1 MDSDRQDIVPHSD
14 AARTANGEQPQW
26 LQDRLEWFRDLKLGL
41 FLHWGP
47 YCQWDCCESWPLVPA
62 DTWARPDGL
71 REWERT
77 GRDIEQFQQEYWD
90 LSRTFNPVN
99 FNPDEWAE
107 AARQAG
113 MRYVTFT
120 AKHHDGFC
128 MFDTRTTDY
137 RVTHPDCPHHAHAF
151 ANVTREVFDA
161 FRMRGLATS
170 CYFSKSDWH
179 SPDYWSLDFPI
190 VDRNPN
196 YDTTAH
202 PERWEAFTAFVHEQ
216 VRELMTGY
224 GQVDIL
230 WLDGGQVRPPL
241 QDIRMDKLARM
252 ARAWQPGL
260 IIADRTVGGPH
271 ENFITPEQT
280 IPEEAVATPWES
292 CVTMGTSWK
301 YVTGEKFKPAG
312 ELIRMLADIVSKGGN
327 LLLGFGPAPDGTFPK
342 PALDRLADIGDWM
355 AVNSR
360 AIYGTRAIAPYA
372 ERNVRYTRRDDTV
385 YGIVFPEAGYAQ
397 PPKKAR
403 LAALRPTPGT
413 EVRLLGHDE
422 PLAWEASGGDIVV
435 SLPKNADDLPCDHAW
450 VLEFE
455 VD

>member
-1 MDSDRQDIVPHSD
+1 MDSSRQDIVPRSD
-14 AARTANGEQPQW
+14 AGQAESTGRPQW
-26 LQDRLEWFRDLKLGL
+26 LQERLEWFRDLKLGL

-62 DTWARPDGL
+62 DTWARPEGL
-71 REWERT
+71 REWEQAGHDLKR
-77 GRDIEQFQQEYWD
+77 FQQEYRD
-90 LSRTFNPVN
+90 LGRTFNPVN
-99 FNPDEWAE
+99 FNPDAWAE

-137 RVTHPDCPHHAHAF
+137 RVTHPDCPHHAHDF
-151 ANVTREVFDA
+151 SNITREVFDA
-161 FRMRGLATS
+161 FRMRGLGIS

-179 SPDYWSLDFPI
+179 NPFYWNPDLPI

-196 YDTTAH
+196 YDTAAH
-202 PERWEAFTAFVHEQ
+202 PELWSRFVDFAHEQ
-216 VRELMTGY
+216 VRELMTEY
-224 GQVDIL
+224 GQVDVL
-230 WLDGGQVRPPL
+230 WLDGGQVRPPD
-241 QDIRMDKLARM
+241 QDIRMGELAEM
-252 ARAWQPGL
+252 ARRWQPRL
-260 IIADRTVGGPH
+260 IIADRTVGGRY

-280 IPEEAVATPWES
+280 VPDQALSVPWES

-301 YVTGEKFKPAG
+301 YVTGEKFKPAS

-342 PALDRLADIGDWM
+342 GARDRLADLGDWM
-355 AVNSR
+355 AVNDR

-372 ERNVRYTRRDDTV
+372 ERNVRYTRRGETV
-385 YGIVFPEAGYAQ
+385 YAIVFPEENQ
-397 PPKKAR
+397 PHAPREAR

-413 EVRLLGHDE
+413 DVMLLGHDQ
-422 PLAWEASGGDIVV
+422 PLAWTASGGDIVV
-435 SLPKNADDLPCDHAW
+435 SLPQNPDDLPCDHAW
-450 VLEFE
+450 VLEFQ